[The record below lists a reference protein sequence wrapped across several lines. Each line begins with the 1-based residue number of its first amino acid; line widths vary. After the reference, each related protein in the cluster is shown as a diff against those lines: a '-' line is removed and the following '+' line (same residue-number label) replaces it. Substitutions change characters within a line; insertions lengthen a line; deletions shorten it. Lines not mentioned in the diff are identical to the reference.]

1 MLYVCRRNKEWT
13 FTFSVYGGPFYS
25 WPTQISPSKKAA
37 TAILKE
43 TLFNEVMEIVG
54 QSWLWP
60 IRLHINI
67 CSFSLPLVPLNFL
80 HEKHKGNRSKDAFYL
95 SYLVLV
101 LHIFQ
106 LLFQIGECRSYI
118 RVILPAFQHYLMPRI
133 NRQELKMNEIICF
146 LENYLCSKYQ
156 LPLLKV

>member
-1 MLYVCRRNKEWT
+1 MYVNR
-13 FTFSVYGGPFYS
+13 
-25 WPTQISPSKKAA
+25 I
-37 TAILKE
+37 
-43 TLFNEVMEIVG
+43 
-54 QSWLWP
+54 
-60 IRLHINI
+60 
-67 CSFSLPLVPLNFL
+67 LNFL

-133 NRQELKMNEIICF
+133 NRQELKMNETICS
-146 LENYLCSKYQ
+146 LEN
-156 LPLLKV
+156 